1 MNSKKRHSSHT
12 SKSIPKS
19 IVRKKSYYQPFAW
32 CCIALIAGI
41 YVPLQFDVYYL
52 EYTFVYLIV
61 LPLCC
66 IAALYFRYIQKLKNR
81 RLCLYLWASFCAT
94 FSSYTIGNL
103 IYTNAQNAHPFTSEI
118 ENAASSGYR
127 SPASLSFKL
136 DDKTI
141 ALVVNNEN
149 PVKEQLKQGHTVM
162 IYGQYKKGLLSS
174 VIIVDYNVDY
184 NTY

>member
-1 MNSKKRHSSHT
+1 MNSKKRHSCNT

-19 IVRKKSYYQPFAW
+19 IVRKKSYYKPFVW

-61 LPLCC
+61 LPVCF
-66 IAALYFRYIQKLKNR
+66 IAALYFWHIKKLKKGH
-81 RLCLYLWASFCAT
+81 LCIYLWAVFCAT

-103 IYTNAQNAHPFTSEI
+103 IYTNAQDAHPFTSEI
-118 ENAASSGYR
+118 ESAASRGYR
-127 SPASLSFKL
+127 SQASLSFKL
-136 DDKTI
+136 DNKTVT
-141 ALVVNNEN
+141 LVVNNEI
-149 PVKEQLKQGHTVM
+149 PVKELLKQRHTVM
-162 IYGQYKKGLLSS
+162 ISGQYKKGLLSS
-174 VIIVDYNVDY
+174 VMIVNY

>member
-1 MNSKKRHSSHT
+1 MNSRKRHSSYT

-61 LPLCC
+61 LPLCF
-66 IAALYFRYIQKLKNR
+66 IAALYFWYIQKLKKG
-81 RLCLYLWASFCAT
+81 RLCLHLWAAFCAT

-103 IYTNAQNAHPFTSEI
+103 IYTNAQDAHPFTSEI

-127 SPASLSFKL
+127 TPASISFKL
-136 DDKTI
+136 DNKTV

-162 IYGQYKKGLLSS
+162 ISGQYKKGLLSS
-174 VIIVDYNVDY
+174 VMIVDY